1 MSFLGNELLSRV
13 VPLVEGMDTDMAK
26 SILHSLYPKEFE
38 VYMVSLELT
47 DFSGKTLDLF
57 TFPINPTSIY
67 KSEPYTK
74 SINRG
79 HGGVVVNRSGF
90 FTPQEIT
97 LRGNFGKDY
106 KTLIRGEVL
115 SFNSLR
121 LNFVT
126 SSSDELSH
134 TIKSGY
140 GSFKVLQEICSKSN
154 ELDGNNRPNLLF
166 FHNFVFG
173 ESYLVEVL
181 DFSSDMSVQT
191 NMLYGYSLRLKIVSP
206 ISIKEKRLSTLMNGG
221 VVQKTLQKVGEV
233 VQNTSILEL
242 TTTLCII

>member
-13 VPLVEGMDTDMAK
+13 IPLVEGMDTDMAK
-26 SILHSLYPKEFE
+26 SILHSIYPKEFE

-121 LNFVT
+121 LN
-126 SSSDELSH
+126 DELSH

-154 ELDGNNRPNLLF
+154 ELNGNNRPNLLF

-206 ISIKEKRLSTLMNGG
+206 ISIKEKRLSMLMNG

-233 VQNTSILEL
+233 VQKTRYQ
-242 TTTLCII
+242 TLYNAKSSCKF